1 MYWCFWEGGGIE
13 TNNNTSTV
21 LRNRRPLGKF
31 VNNGSPHMTI
41 GPRAYTGFFRGLGP
55 DYIAVTA
62 GAKAHF
68 VKERADCR
76 FVDQK

>member
-1 MYWCFWEGGGIE
+1 MEGGIE
-13 TNNNTSTV
+13 TNNNTRTV
-21 LRNRRPLGKF
+21 LRNRRPLLSLKLMAL
-31 VNNGSPHMTI
+31 HTLRDTTT
-41 GPRAYTGFFRGLGP
+41 RAYTGFFRGLGP

-68 VKERADCR
+68 VNERADSL